1 MRSFKRSSTKL
12 WHCLIHNFTFKIF
25 FKSSPGCPRNHDGW
39 FFNFKCLLPW
49 FVLWCQREISHG
61 RHIVVKLT
69 NKIKYIWV
77 KVLFN
82 KINCKKSLISYTIY
96 GRRHLKLFTN
106 FHVSWDTLYELDI
119 NFNYFWNLF
128 ISFVV
133 SLQKWHYYKTY
144 LNYHK

>member
-12 WHCLIHNFTFKIF
+12 CHCLIHNFTFKIF

-82 KINCKKSLISYTIY
+82 KINCKKSLISYTVY
-96 GRRHLKLFTN
+96 GRRHSKLFTN
-106 FHVSWDTLYELDI
+106 CHVSWEIFCLWVQFI
-119 NFNYFWNLF
+119 FNEAVCLISWNIFFLQCF
-128 ISFVV
+128 I
-133 SLQKWHYYKTY
+133 LQ
-144 LNYHK
+144 